1 MANVNKIIGSLAT
14 AINKVSGSAISGLA
28 KIMGA
33 TISLFTNTQSLEHGP
48 ANVTDAVIAS
58 STSSDFQLI
67 QSDAWS
73 VSFWIK
79 VGWGTTTGSSFHLIA
94 SDGGNVNNN
103 MWRVWFNNGNN
114 RLYIGWRSASN
125 ERSNNFIYFHNSG
138 TNEAA
143 AISGLGTSWP
153 SDKWSSSN
161 RGYTTSDG
169 FTLITITKGTAAT
182 ATRANVNMYWNSKSL
197 GTLYYLNG
205 NNNGTPDMDA
215 TQARDWAIG
224 NNSWNLNG
232 QQGNGAATL
241 YDEVSLWDKELS
253 QSEVAEIWGGTD
265 AVGATD
271 GVVSN
276 LQTSSMAAN
285 LIGYWRF
292 ETNGTVSTVGSAT
305 LSIAGDST
313 TSTTVP

>member
-1 MANVNKIIGSLAT
+1 MELVLLLLQEIWLLVLVDFKLLALTPPQINVHHT
-14 AINKVSGSAISGLA
+14 
-28 KIMGA
+28 
-33 TISLFTNTQSLEHGP
+33 
-48 ANVTDAVIAS
+48 VI
-58 STSSDFQLI
+58 
-67 QSDAWS
+67 
-73 VSFWIK
+73 
-79 VGWGTTTGSSFHLIA
+79 
-94 SDGGNVNNN
+94 
-103 MWRVWFNNGNN
+103 
-114 RLYIGWRSASN
+114 
-125 ERSNNFIYFHNSG
+125 
-138 TNEAA
+138 
-143 AISGLGTSWP
+143 P
-153 SDKWSSSN
+153 
-161 RGYTTSDG
+161 
-169 FTLITITKGTAAT
+169 
-182 ATRANVNMYWNSKSL
+182 
-197 GTLYYLNG
+197 
-205 NNNGTPDMDA
+205 
-215 TQARDWAIG
+215 
-224 NNSWNLNG
+224 NG